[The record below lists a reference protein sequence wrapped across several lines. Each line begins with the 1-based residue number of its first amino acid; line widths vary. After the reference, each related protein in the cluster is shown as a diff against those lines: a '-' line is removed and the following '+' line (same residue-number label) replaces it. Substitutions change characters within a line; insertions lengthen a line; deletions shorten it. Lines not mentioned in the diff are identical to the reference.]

1 MVQRR
6 AGWTDGWT
14 NGRDQQAGPTG
25 GTRTQASTEFLPLF
39 PASYP
44 GSVAQPDFRQG
55 YLVLAIAIVTEVT
68 GSVSLRGALD
78 YPWLYAVVAVAFTGA
93 FGLLSFVLRTGIG
106 IGVAYGIW
114 GASGVALTAVA
125 SMVIFNEPVT
135 PVMWAGIGLIIA
147 GVICIELGSGAAKRK
162 ASAALSYGHLAAEYG
177 TPPGEYGKPPGE
189 YGKHP
194 EERGPNDPEAGERT

>member
-1 MVQRR
+1 MRTGPVRTGPVR
-6 AGWTDGWT
+6 TRPGESAKDGW
-14 NGRDQQAGPTG
+14 RRCLQ
-25 GTRTQASTEFLPLF
+25 SSSPLL

-55 YLVLAIAIVTEVT
+55 YLFLAIAIVTEVT

-78 YPWLYAVVAVAFTGA
+78 YPWLYAVVAVAFTTA
-93 FGLLSFVLRTGIG
+93 FGLLTFVLRAGIG

-135 PVMWAGIGLIIA
+135 PVMWGGIGLIIA
-147 GVICIELGSGAAKRK
+147 GVVCIELGSGAAKRR

-177 TPPGEYGKPPGE
+177 EPPDEDGKSAQA
-189 YGKHP
+189 
-194 EERGPNDPEAGERT
+194 RGPDDPDAGDRT

>member
-1 MVQRR
+1 MPQRQPCPEES
-6 AGWTDGWT
+6 AKDGW
-14 NGRDQQAGPTG
+14 RRSLQ
-25 GTRTQASTEFLPLF
+25 SSSSLL

-55 YLVLAIAIVTEVT
+55 YLFLAIAIVTEVT

-78 YPWLYAVVAVAFTGA
+78 YPWLYAVVVVAFTAA
-93 FGLLSFVLRTGIG
+93 FGLLSFVLRAGIG

-147 GVICIELGSGAAKRK
+147 GVVCIELGSGVAKRR

-177 TPPGEYGKPPGE
+177 TPPDEDGKSPNVN
-189 YGKHP
+189 
-194 EERGPNDPEAGERT
+194 GPNDPEEGERT